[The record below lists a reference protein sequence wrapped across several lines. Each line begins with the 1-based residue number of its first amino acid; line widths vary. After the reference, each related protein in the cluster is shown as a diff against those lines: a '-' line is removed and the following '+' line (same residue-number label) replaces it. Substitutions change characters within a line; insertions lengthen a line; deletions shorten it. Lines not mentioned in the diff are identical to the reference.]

1 MYLLTWLLSVTL
13 MNQHT
18 RIENFSSV
26 ASALNNKQSIR
37 KKNAT
42 HNFPRSLNPQ
52 KENQLKVKM
61 TFLADAALGK
71 ITESIARRNPQQYS
85 GCV

>member
-18 RIENFSSV
+18 LIENFSSV
-26 ASALNNKQSIR
+26 ASALNNEQSILE
-37 KKNAT
+37 KNAT
-42 HNFPRSLNPQ
+42 YNFPRSLNPQ

-61 TFLADAALGK
+61 FLADVALWK
-71 ITESIARRNPQQYS
+71 ITESRARRNPQQYS